1 MEQMVGCGFYNDWMC
16 ICSKIM
22 KMKKIVSILFML
34 LCVMSVTAAQLTA
47 QQKQDVIGKINKAAS
62 GLKSMSCTFTQT
74 KYLSLLSDKMV
85 SEGKM
90 YYKQP
95 NKLRWE
101 YTTPY
106 KYLFI
111 FNGNKVYVGNNS
123 RKDVIDTNTNKVF
136 KEVARIMMSTVT
148 GTALSNSSDFSIDV
162 ADGNTQWQVT
172 LVPKKKEMK
181 KMFSKIDLLFNKSNL
196 MISEIN
202 IYEKNNDRTNIKLK
216 NIKNNGAVNETL
228 FAIPQ

>member
-1 MEQMVGCGFYNDWMC
+1 
-16 ICSKIM
+16 
-22 KMKKIVSILFML
+22 ML
-34 LCVMSVTAAQLTA
+34 LCVLPIMAAPLTT
-47 QQKQDVIGKINKAAS
+47 QQKQDVIGRINKAAS
-62 GLKSMSCTFTQT
+62 GLKTMSCSFTQT

-90 YYKQP
+90 NYKQP

-106 KYLFI
+106 QYLFI
-111 FNGNKVYVGNNS
+111 FNGTKVYVGNKS

-162 ADGNTQWQVT
+162 SDGNTQWQIT

-181 KMFSKIDLLFNKSNL
+181 KMFSKIVLLFNKSTL

-202 IYEKNNDRTNIKLK
+202 IYEKNSDRTNIKLK
-216 NIKNNGAVNETL
+216 NIKTNGAVNETL
-228 FAIPQ
+228 FAIPK

>member
-1 MEQMVGCGFYNDWMC
+1 
-16 ICSKIM
+16 
-22 KMKKIVSILFML
+22 MKKIATIFCML
-34 LCVMSVTAAQLTA
+34 LCALSVMATPLTA
-47 QQKQDVIGKINKAAS
+47 QQKQDVIGRINKAAS
-62 GLKSMSCTFTQT
+62 GLKSMSCSFTQT

-90 YYKQP
+90 NYKQP

-106 KYLFI
+106 QYLFI
-111 FNGNKVYVGNNS
+111 FNGTKVYVGSKS

-162 ADGNTQWQVT
+162 ADGTTQWQIT
-172 LVPKKKEMK
+172 LVPKKKELK
-181 KMFSKIDLLFNKSNL
+181 KMFSKIVLLFTKSNL
-196 MISEIN
+196 MIAEIN

-216 NIKNNGAVNETL
+216 NIKTNGAVNETL
-228 FAIPQ
+228 FAIPK

>member
-1 MEQMVGCGFYNDWMC
+1 
-16 ICSKIM
+16 
-22 KMKKIVSILFML
+22 MKKIVSILFML
-34 LCVMSVTAAQLTA
+34 LCVVSVTAAPLNA
-47 QQKQDVIGKINKAAS
+47 QQKQDVIGRINKAAS

-101 YTTPY
+101 YITPY
-106 KYLFI
+106 QYLFI
-111 FNGNKVYVGNNS
+111 FNGTKVYVGNKS

-162 ADGNTQWQVT
+162 ADGNTQWQIT

-181 KMFSKIDLLFNKSNL
+181 KMFSKIVLLFNKSNL

-216 NIKNNGAVNETL
+216 NIKTNGAVNETL
-228 FAIPQ
+228 FAIPK